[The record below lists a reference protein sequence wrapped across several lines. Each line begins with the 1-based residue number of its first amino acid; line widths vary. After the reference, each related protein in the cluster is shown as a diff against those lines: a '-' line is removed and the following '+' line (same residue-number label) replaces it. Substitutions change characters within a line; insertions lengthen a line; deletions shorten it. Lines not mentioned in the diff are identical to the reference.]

1 MTISNF
7 LAQANKS
14 QTISEII
21 AQAKEKNQS
30 NPAVLTWDDEY
41 VQSRQDTL
49 LSKPLQ

>member
-1 MTISNF
+1 MIINDF
-7 LAQANKS
+7 LAQVNKS

-21 AQAKEKNQS
+21 TQAKEKNQS

-41 VQSRQDTL
+41 VHSRQDSL